1 MSAAEA
7 TTSKSFDISASTS
20 DEKLHG
26 TKEMHSQIKDVL
38 LQPEPSHFPEE
49 ISTELECDLDT
60 QYDVSPGCSECTGL
74 LSQNGQLSNKVK
86 TFRGILTKRRQEALL
101 FRRKSKLI

>member
-7 TTSKSFDISASTS
+7 TTSKGFDSSASTS

-26 TKEMHSQIKDVL
+26 TEEMHSQIKDVL

-49 ISTELECDLDT
+49 ISTELERDLDI
-60 QYDVSPGCSECTGL
+60 QYVSRGCSECAGL
-74 LSQNGQLSNKVK
+74 LSQNRQLSNKVK
-86 TFRGILTKRRQEALL
+86 TLRGIVTKRRQEALL